1 MAFITNPNLPEKAV
15 GLAVVDERISSRAED
30 GLNALGVKVLKL
42 QPHRG
47 LYPAV
52 SGHPDMQLHHIG
64 GKTLIYA
71 PGTDRTLLD
80 ALASHGFTLIM
91 GESILTPSYPADI
104 AYNVARVGSWYFHNL
119 RYTDPVVRGILEGIG
134 IEPVHVE
141 QGYSKCSVL
150 PVGKESIITT
160 DTGIA
165 RAAEKRGLDVLL
177 IDYERSIRLP
187 GLDHGF
193 IGGTAGM
200 LGDAVCALNG
210 NIRRLDCFD
219 DILSFLSKNN
229 IKIVELSD
237 EQVTDIGSILPL
249 MIC

>member
-1 MAFITNPNLPEKAV
+1 MAFMTNPNLPEKAV
-15 GLAVVDERISSRAED
+15 SLAVVDERISFRAED
-30 GLNALGVKVLKL
+30 GLKALGVKVLKL

-64 GKTLIYA
+64 GKIMIYA
-71 PGTDRTLLD
+71 PGTDQTLLD
-80 ALASHGFTLIM
+80 ALASYDFTLIT
-91 GESILTPSYPADI
+91 GESILTPLYPADI

-119 RYTDPVVRGILEGIG
+119 RYTDPVVRGILERMG

-160 DTGIA
+160 DAGIA
-165 RAAEKRGLDVLL
+165 RAAEKKGLEVLL

-193 IGGTAGM
+193 IGGAAGM
-200 LGDAVCALNG
+200 LGKAACALNG
-210 NIRRLDCFD
+210 NIRRLDCFND
-219 DILSFLSKNN
+219 FSSFLLKNN
-229 IKIVELSD
+229 IKIAELSN
-237 EQVTDIGSILPL
+237 EQVTDIGSILPVL
-249 MIC
+249 IC